1 MTCVPTGR
9 LTAIWRNG
17 EMENPQ
23 YLLDTNICISLLKDV
38 YGIRQKVMGV
48 GLSNCYVSE
57 ITIAELFYGASKSNR
72 KEERLQDVFEILKI
86 FKVLPIYHS
95 LELYGDV
102 KAHLENSGMR
112 IDDFDLLIGTSAV
125 FADMIMVTGNTRHFA
140 RIPDIILENWME

>member
-1 MTCVPTGR
+1 
-9 LTAIWRNG
+9 
-17 EMENPQ
+17 MENPQ

-72 KEERLQDVFEILKI
+72 KEERIQDVFEILKI

-102 KAHLENSGMR
+102 KAHLEN
-112 IDDFDLLIGTSAV
+112 
-125 FADMIMVTGNTRHFA
+125 
-140 RIPDIILENWME
+140 WME